1 LARAPR
7 IARDSGQQTLSGGGS
22 PTIGFVR
29 CPYCSSEED
38 KVVDSRLAEE
48 GRAIRRRRECLACG
62 RRFTTFERIEE
73 VPLIV
78 EKRSG
83 GEEPF
88 DRTKVVEGIRR
99 ACKNRPV
106 ADDQI
111 EALAEEVEEAI
122 RADGRRRVGSADV
135 GREVLDR
142 LRVLDDVAYL
152 RFASVYKGFQ
162 ELTDFERELVA
173 LLQNTRPSPEGESP

>member
-1 LARAPR
+1 M
-7 IARDSGQQTLSGGGS
+7 
-22 PTIGFVR
+22 R

-73 VPLIV
+73 TPLVVMKRNGV
-78 EKRSG
+78 ED
-83 GEEPF
+83 PF
-88 DRTKVVEGIRR
+88 DRRKISEGIRR

-106 ADDQI
+106 SDDQI
-111 EALAEEVEEAI
+111 EAVAEEVEENI
-122 RADGRRRVGSADV
+122 RAGGARKVQSAEIGRL
-135 GREVLDR
+135 VLDR
-142 LRVLDDVAYL
+142 LRSLDDVAYL

-162 ELTDFERELVA
+162 ELTDFERELLT
-173 LLQNTRPSPEGESP
+173 LLKKSPGSDASS